1 MKIIRLSLHEEV
13 AKHIRD
19 RIYQRHLKPGDR
31 IDEMVLAAELGIS
44 RTPLREALKVLQS
57 EGLVTLTPR
66 KGCFVS
72 ELSAKDLDD
81 IYDLL
86 MLLEAR
92 SAGEAATR
100 AASEDLHKLERLCE
114 RCEAAAE
121 KADLP
126 GYRAAN
132 AAFHDALLVIGG
144 NRWQHSIVVDLKNV
158 LNLSQHVTLKLPGR
172 MERSLQDHREL
183 MDAIAGRD
191 AERARATMLAHVRGQ
206 RDVLRELERRHAGAQ
221 AAAQALQGG

>member
-1 MKIIRLSLHEEV
+1 LKIIRLSLHEEV
-13 AKHIRD
+13 AKRIRD

-31 IDEMVLAAELGIS
+31 IDEMALAAEFGIS

-66 KGCFVS
+66 KGCVVA
-72 ELSAKDLDD
+72 ELSGKDLDD

-86 MLLEAR
+86 TLLESR

-100 AASEDLHKLERLCE
+100 ASSEDIHKLQRLSE
-114 RCEAAAE
+114 RCEVAAD
-121 KADLP
+121 KGDLA

-132 AAFHDALLVIGG
+132 AALHDALLVIGG

-158 LNLSQHVTLKLPGR
+158 LNLTQHVTLNLPGR

-183 MDAIAGRD
+183 MDAISKRD
-191 AERARATMLAHVRGQ
+191 GELARATMLAHVRGQ
-206 RDVLRELERRHAGAQ
+206 RDVLRELERRSAARTDGAQ
-221 AAAQALQGG
+221 AVQGG